1 MGGSFLP
8 ILHGPP
14 SAVRTPLFPTMIVT
28 PGHLTALLA
37 APASHSDGWRRVAV
51 ASALALTLALGGVA
65 SHAAAAPH
73 AAARLDD
80 IAALAEQDH
89 ALGRTTLVREGP
101 TLIAG
106 APYAVRIRY
115 LFLLRR
121 VYVDGGNFRA
131 AYNINEQIIRLATVA
146 HDPRNLAVASLGRV
160 YRLIENNDPAA
171 ALGLLETLGSRYR
184 DLDSL
189 EFKGGFDALQ
199 GAAFSA
205 VGQYDRA
212 LQHFLRA
219 LELVQNHPD
228 LWSPRK
234 ADILL
239 AMARMYVN
247 ARDPMRALETLR
259 EVRAGAKRLPPRLDA
274 AASFFEG
281 RALVAQDQP
290 EAALVAFERA
300 LALAHTHQLLS
311 VQANA
316 LGNIANAYLKLG
328 RYAEAE
334 TAARAAL
341 IPAHSSEDKISLHM
355 ATANLGFALFGQGRH
370 QEGMRLVDEVC
381 AAMRRAGALSTLG
394 RILSEKSH
402 ALERAGRFKQAL
414 ATLRERETVLQQLSL
429 DDRNKAVSALQEQ
442 FKARERAAQI
452 DSLRLEN
459 AAKDA
464 ELRHRTLIQTVAS
477 LGAALALLL
486 CSGVLWL
493 YRKSERTGQRLTE
506 LNAELAHR
514 SAHDPLTGLHN
525 RRSFQD
531 RMRSRTGEAAAQ
543 PDAADCFT
551 LLDIDHFKRIND
563 DYGHAAGDAV
573 LVEVGKRLRATLR
586 ESDMVLRWGGE
597 EFLVYSQGITRAQR
611 PLLVRRILDALASA
625 PIVLADGTRLA
636 ISATAGAVALPF
648 APGEDEPP
656 TPAMDWQQAIA
667 LADRAMYKGKEA
679 GRNRAYI
686 VAGLRCPEGAL
697 QLDLVLPG
705 VAA

>member
-1 MGGSFLP
+1 MHRALVACGFTLVLGG
-8 ILHGPP
+8 
-14 SAVRTPLFPTMIVT
+14 A
-28 PGHLTALLA
+28 LA
-37 APASHSDGWRRVAV
+37 APNPAS
-51 ASALALTLALGGVA
+51 
-65 SHAAAAPH
+65 
-73 AAARLDD
+73 RLDD
-80 IAALAEQDH
+80 IAVIAEQHH
-89 ALGRTTLVREGP
+89 AQARTLLVQEGP
-101 TLIAG
+101 ALIAG

-121 VYVDGGNFRA
+121 VQVDGGNYRD
-131 AYNINEQIIRLATVA
+131 AYETNEQIIKLATTA
-146 HDPRNLAVASLGRV
+146 HDPRNLALASLGRV

-171 ALGLLETLGSRYR
+171 ALGLLETLGARYR

-189 EFKGGFDALQ
+189 EFKAGFDALQ

-212 LQHFLRA
+212 LQRFLPA
-219 LELVQNHPD
+219 LELVNNHPD

-247 ARDPMRALETLR
+247 ARDPVRALETLR
-259 EVRAGAKRLPPRLDA
+259 EVRASKTSLPPRLDA

-281 RALVAQDQP
+281 RALITQDQP
-290 EAALVAFERA
+290 AAGLVALERA
-300 LALAHTHQLLS
+300 LGLAQTHQLLS
-311 VQANA
+311 VQANV
-316 LGNIANAYLKLG
+316 LGNMANAYLKLG

-334 TAARAAL
+334 TAL
-341 IPAHSSEDKISLHM
+341 IPAKDSEDRISLQM
-355 ATANLGFALFGQGRH
+355 ATANLGFALVGQRRY
-370 QEGMRLVDEVC
+370 QEGLRLVDEVS

-394 RILSEKSH
+394 RLLAEKSQ
-402 ALERAGRFKQAL
+402 ALERAGRFKEAL
-414 ATLRERETVLQQLSL
+414 ATLRERDAVMQQLAVN
-429 DDRNKAVSALQEQ
+429 DRNKAISALQEQ
-442 FKARERAAQI
+442 FKSRERVAQI

-464 ELRHRTLIQTVAS
+464 ELRHRTLVQTAAS
-477 LGAALALLL
+477 LGTALALLL
-486 CSGVLWL
+486 CAGVLWL
-493 YRKSERTGQRLTE
+493 YRKSERTGQRLSE
-506 LNAELAHR
+506 LNAELAHH

-531 RMRSRTGEAAAQ
+531 RMRSRTGEAAPQ

-597 EFLVYSQGITRAQR
+597 EFLVYSQGVTAAQR
-611 PLLVRRILDALASA
+611 PLLVQRILDALASA
-625 PIVLADGTRLA
+625 PVLLADGTLLA
-636 ISATAGAVALPF
+636 ISATAGASSSPMANGSAT
-648 APGEDEPP
+648 APS
-656 TPAMDWQQAIA
+656 MDWQQAIA

-686 VAGLRCPEGAL
+686 VAGLRRPEGAL

>member
-1 MGGSFLP
+1 MN
-8 ILHGPP
+8 
-14 SAVRTPLFPTMIVT
+14 VT
-28 PGHLTALLA
+28 PGHLITGLPAHASRRPGLRPGMRRAIVACGFTLVLGGALA
-37 APASHSDGWRRVAV
+37 APNPAS
-51 ASALALTLALGGVA
+51 
-65 SHAAAAPH
+65 
-73 AAARLDD
+73 RLDD
-80 IAALAEQDH
+80 IAVIAEQHH
-89 ALGRTTLVREGP
+89 AQARTLLVQEGP
-101 TLIAG
+101 ALIAG
-106 APYAVRIRY
+106 APYTVRIRY

-121 VYVDGGNFRA
+121 VQVDGGNYRD
-131 AYNINEQIIRLATVA
+131 AYETNEQIIKLATTA
-146 HDPRNLAVASLGRV
+146 HDPRNLALASLGRV
-160 YRLIENNDPAA
+160 YRLIENNDPAG
-171 ALGLLETLGSRYR
+171 ALGLLETLGARYR

-189 EFKGGFDALQ
+189 EFKAGFDALQ

-212 LQHFLRA
+212 LQRFLPA
-219 LELVQNHPD
+219 LELVNNHPD

-247 ARDPMRALETLR
+247 ARDPVRALETLR
-259 EVRAGAKRLPPRLDA
+259 EVRASKASLPPRLDA
-274 AASFFEG
+274 AASFLEG
-281 RALVAQDQP
+281 RALITQGQP
-290 EAALVAFERA
+290 EAGLVALERA
-300 LALAHTHQLLS
+300 LGLAQTHQLLS
-311 VQANA
+311 VEANV

-328 RYAEAE
+328 RYGQAE

-341 IPAHSSEDKISLHM
+341 IPARDSEDRISLQM
-355 ATANLGFALFGQGRH
+355 ATANLGFALFGQRRY
-370 QEGMRLVDEVC
+370 QEGMRLVDEVS
-381 AAMRRAGALSTLG
+381 AAMRQAGALSTLG
-394 RILSEKSH
+394 RILDEKSQ
-402 ALERAGRFKQAL
+402 ALERAGRFKEAL
-414 ATLRERETVLQQLSL
+414 ATLREREKVVQQLAL
-429 DDRNKAVSALQEQ
+429 NDRNKAISALQEQ
-442 FKARERAAQI
+442 FKSRERVAQI

-464 ELRHRTLIQTVAS
+464 ELRHRTVIQTVAS

-493 YRKSERTGQRLTE
+493 YRKSERTGQRLSE
-506 LNAELAHR
+506 LNAELAHY

-531 RMRSRTGEAAAQ
+531 RMRSRTGEAAPQ

-597 EFLVYSQGITRAQR
+597 EFLVYSQGVTPAQR
-611 PLLVRRILDALASA
+611 PLLVQRILDALASA
-625 PIVLADGTRLA
+625 PVLLADGTLLA

-648 APGEDEPP
+648 AAGEDDA
-656 TPAMDWQQAIA
+656 PAPSMDWQQAIA

-686 VAGLRCPEGAL
+686 VAGLRRPEGAL

-705 VAA
+705 MAA

>member
-1 MGGSFLP
+1 
-8 ILHGPP
+8 
-14 SAVRTPLFPTMIVT
+14 MIVT
-28 PGHLTALLA
+28 PGHLITGLLAHASGLPGLQPGLQSKMRRALVACGFTLVLGGALA
-37 APASHSDGWRRVAV
+37 APHPAS
-51 ASALALTLALGGVA
+51 
-65 SHAAAAPH
+65 
-73 AAARLDD
+73 RLDN
-80 IAALAEQDH
+80 IAIIAEQNN
-89 ALGRTTLVREGP
+89 AQARTLLVQEGP
-101 TLIAG
+101 ALIAG

-121 VYVDGGNFRA
+121 VQVDGGNFREA
-131 AYNINEQIIRLATVA
+131 HETNEQIIKLATTA
-146 HDPRNLAVASLGRV
+146 HDPRNLALASLGRV
-160 YRLIENNDPAA
+160 VRLIENNDPAG
-171 ALGLLETLGSRYR
+171 ALGLLETLGTRYR
-184 DLDSL
+184 NLDSL
-189 EFKGGFDALQ
+189 EFKAGFDALQ
-199 GAAFSA
+199 GAAFST

-212 LQHFLRA
+212 LQRFLPA
-219 LELVQNHPD
+219 LELVNNHPD

-247 ARDPMRALETLR
+247 ARDPVRALETLR
-259 EVRAGAKRLPPRLDA
+259 EVRASKTSLPPRLDA

-281 RALVAQDQP
+281 RALITQDQP
-290 EAALVAFERA
+290 DAGLVALERA
-300 LALAHTHQLLS
+300 LGLAQTHQLLS
-311 VQANA
+311 VQANI

-341 IPAHSSEDKISLHM
+341 TPARDSEDRISLQM
-355 ATANLGFALFGQGRH
+355 ATANLGFALFGQRRY
-370 QEGMRLVDEVC
+370 QEGMRLVDEVS
-381 AAMRRAGALSTLG
+381 AAMRHAGALSTLG
-394 RILSEKSH
+394 RILAEKSQ
-402 ALERAGRFKQAL
+402 ALERAGRFKEAL
-414 ATLRERETVLQQLSL
+414 ATLRERETVMQQLAL
-429 DDRNKAVSALQEQ
+429 NERNKAISALQEQ
-442 FKARERAAQI
+442 FKSRERVAQI

-459 AAKDA
+459 ATKDA
-464 ELRHRTLIQTVAS
+464 ELRHRTLIQTAAS
-477 LGAALALLL
+477 LGTALALLL

-493 YRKSERTGQRLTE
+493 YRKSERTSSRLSE
-506 LNAELAHR
+506 LNAELAHY

-531 RMRSRTGEAAAQ
+531 RMRSRTGEAAPQ

-597 EFLVYSQGITRAQR
+597 EFLVYSQGVTPAQR
-611 PLLVRRILDALASA
+611 PLLVQRILDALASA
-625 PIVLADGTRLA
+625 PVLLADGTLLA

-648 APGEDEPP
+648 AIGEDEASAS
-656 TPAMDWQQAIA
+656 AMDWQQAIA
-667 LADRAMYKGKEA
+667 MADRAMYKGKEA

-686 VAGLRCPEGAL
+686 VAGLRRPEGAL
-697 QLDLVLPG
+697 ELDLVLPG

>member
-1 MGGSFLP
+1 
-8 ILHGPP
+8 
-14 SAVRTPLFPTMIVT
+14 MIVT
-28 PGHLTALLA
+28 PGHLTALPA
-37 APASHSDGWRRVAV
+37 APASRSDGLRRVAV
-51 ASALALTLALGGVA
+51 ASTLALTLALGCVMPD
-65 SHAAAAPH
+65 AAAAPH
-73 AAARLDD
+73 AAARLDE
-80 IAALAEQDH
+80 IAAIAEQDH
-89 ALGRTTLVREGP
+89 ALGRTTLVQEGP

-121 VYVDGGNFRA
+121 VHVDGGNFRA
-131 AYNINEQIIRLATVA
+131 AYDTNEQIIKLATAA

-171 ALGLLETLGSRYR
+171 ALGLLETLGNRYR

-212 LQHFLRA
+212 LQYFLRA
-219 LELVQNHPD
+219 LDLVQNHPD

-247 ARDPMRALETLR
+247 ARDPARALETLR
-259 EVRAGAKRLPPRLDA
+259 EVRAGTTRLPPRLDA

-281 RALVAQDQP
+281 RALVAQDRP

-300 LALAHTHQLLS
+300 LALAQTHQLLS

-328 RYAEAE
+328 RYTDAER
-334 TAARAAL
+334 AARAAL
-341 IPAHSSEDKISLHM
+341 IPAQRSEDKISLHM
-355 ATANLGFALFGQGRH
+355 ATANLGFALFGQRRY
-370 QEGMRLVDEVC
+370 QEGMRLVDEVSV
-381 AAMRRAGALSTLG
+381 AMRRAGALSTLV
-394 RILSEKSH
+394 RILAEKSL
-402 ALERAGRFKQAL
+402 ALERAGRFKEAL

-442 FKARERAAQI
+442 FKSRERAAQI

-459 AAKDA
+459 TAKDA

-486 CSGVLWL
+486 CAGVLWL
-493 YRKSERTGQRLTE
+493 YRKSERTGQRLSE
-506 LNAELAHR
+506 LNAELAHH

-531 RMRSRTGEAAAQ
+531 RMRSRTGEAAPQ

-597 EFLVYSQGITRAQR
+597 EFLVYSQGVTHAQR
-611 PLLVRRILDALASA
+611 PLLVRRILDALASS
-625 PIVLADGTRLA
+625 PVVLADGTRLA

-648 APGEDEPP
+648 APGEDESPA
-656 TPAMDWQQAIA
+656 PAMDWQQAIA

-686 VAGLRCPEGAL
+686 VAGLRRPEGAL

>member
-1 MGGSFLP
+1 MGRLP
-8 ILHGPP
+8 PFAHRCSP
-14 SAVRTPLFPTMIVT
+14 AMTVT
-28 PGHLTALLA
+28 PGHLITVPPAHASRRPGPRRILVACGLLLAFGGALA
-37 APASHSDGWRRVAV
+37 APHPASRI
-51 ASALALTLALGGVA
+51 
-65 SHAAAAPH
+65 
-73 AAARLDD
+73 DD
-80 IAALAEQDH
+80 IARISEQDN
-89 ALGRTTLVREGP
+89 AQARTILVQEGP
-101 TLIAG
+101 ALIAG

-121 VYVDGGNFRA
+121 VQVDGGNLRA
-131 AYNINEQIIRLATVA
+131 AYETNEQIITLATAA
-146 HDPRNLAVASLGRV
+146 HDRHNLAVASLGRV
-160 YRLIENNDPAA
+160 YQLIENNDPAG
-171 ALGLLETLGSRYR
+171 ALGLLETLGARYR

-189 EFKGGFDALQ
+189 EFKAGFDALQ

-212 LQHFLRA
+212 LQRFLPA
-219 LELVQNHPD
+219 LEVVHNHPG

-247 ARDPMRALETLR
+247 ARDPVRALETLR
-259 EVRAGAKRLPPRLDA
+259 EVRASKKHLPPRLDA
-274 AASFFEG
+274 AASFLEG

-290 EAALVAFERA
+290 DAGLVAFERA
-300 LALAHTHQLLS
+300 LALAQTHQLLS
-311 VQANA
+311 VQANV

-328 RYAEAE
+328 RYPEAE

-341 IPAHSSEDKISLHM
+341 RPARTSEDRISLQT
-355 ATANLGFALFGQGRH
+355 AKANLGFALFGQRRY
-370 QEGMRLVDEVC
+370 QEGMRLVDEVSV
-381 AAMRRAGALSTLG
+381 AMRQAGALSTLG
-394 RILSEKSH
+394 RILDEKSQ
-402 ALERAGRFKQAL
+402 ALQRAGRFGEAL
-414 ATLRERETVLQQLSL
+414 ATLRERETVMQQLSVN
-429 DDRNKAVSALQEQ
+429 DRNKAISALQEQ
-442 FKARERAAQI
+442 FKSRERAAQI

-464 ELRHRTLIQTVAS
+464 ELRHRTLVQTTAS

-486 CSGVLWL
+486 CAGVLWL
-493 YRKSERTGQRLTE
+493 YRKSERTGQRLTQ
-506 LNAELAHR
+506 LNAELAHH

-531 RMRSRTGEAAAQ
+531 RMRSRTGEAAPH

-573 LVEVGKRLRATLR
+573 LIEVGRRLRATLR

-597 EFLVYSQGITRAQR
+597 EFLVYSQGVTRSQR
-611 PLLVRRILDALASA
+611 PLLVRRILDALAST
-625 PIVLADGTRLA
+625 PVLLADGTPLA
-636 ISATAGAVALPF
+636 ISATVGAVALPF
-648 APGEDEPP
+648 AAGDDEAAP
-656 TPAMDWQQAIA
+656 PAMDWQQAIA

-686 VAGLRCPEGAL
+686 VAGLRRPEGAL
-697 QLDLVLPG
+697 ELDLVLPG
-705 VAA
+705 VSA

>member
-1 MGGSFLP
+1 MN
-8 ILHGPP
+8 
-14 SAVRTPLFPTMIVT
+14 VT
-28 PGHLTALLA
+28 PGQLITVLPARASTWAGRWPGLRSALVACGLTLVLGGALA
-37 APASHSDGWRRVAV
+37 APHLAS
-51 ASALALTLALGGVA
+51 
-65 SHAAAAPH
+65 
-73 AAARLDD
+73 RLDE
-80 IAALAEQDH
+80 IAHIAEQNN
-89 ALGRTTLVREGP
+89 AQARTILVQEGP
-101 TLIAG
+101 ALIAG

-121 VYVDGGNFRA
+121 VQIDGGNFREA
-131 AYNINEQIIRLATVA
+131 HKTNEQIIKLATTA
-146 HDPRNLAVASLGRV
+146 HDRHNLAVASLGRV

-171 ALGLLETLGSRYR
+171 ALGLLETLGTRYR
-184 DLDSL
+184 DLGSL
-189 EFKGGFDALQ
+189 EFEAGFAALQ

-212 LQHFLRA
+212 LQRFLPA
-219 LELVQNHPD
+219 LDLVNNHPD

-239 AMARMYVN
+239 AMTRMYVN
-247 ARDPMRALETLR
+247 ARDPVRALETLR
-259 EVRAGAKRLPPRLDA
+259 EVRASKTSLPPRLDA

-281 RALVAQDQP
+281 RALITQDQP
-290 EAALVAFERA
+290 DAGLVALERA
-300 LALAHTHQLLS
+300 LGLAQTHQLLS
-311 VQANA
+311 VQANV
-316 LGNIANAYLKLG
+316 LGNMANAYLKQG

-341 IPAHSSEDKISLHM
+341 TPAKDSEDRISLQM
-355 ATANLGFALFGQGRH
+355 ATANLGFALFGQRRH
-370 QEGMRLVDEVC
+370 EEGMRLVDEVS
-381 AAMRRAGALSTLG
+381 AAMRQAGALSTLG
-394 RILSEKSH
+394 RILGEKSQ
-402 ALERAGRFKQAL
+402 ALERAGRFKEAL
-414 ATLRERETVLQQLSL
+414 TTLRERETVMQQLAL
-429 DDRNKAVSALQEQ
+429 NDRNKAISALQEQ
-442 FKARERAAQI
+442 FKSRERVAQI

-464 ELRHRTLIQTVAS
+464 ELRHRTLVQTAAS
-477 LGAALALLL
+477 LGTALALLL

-493 YRKSERTGQRLTE
+493 YRKSERTGQRLE
-506 LNAELAHR
+506 QLNAELAHH
-514 SAHDPLTGLHN
+514 SARDPLTGLHN

-531 RMRSRTGEAAAQ
+531 RMRSRTGEAAPQ

-597 EFLVYSQGITRAQR
+597 EFLVYSQGVTPAQR
-611 PLLVRRILDALASA
+611 PLLVQRILDALASA
-625 PIVLADGTRLA
+625 PVLLADGTLLA
-636 ISATAGAVALPF
+636 ISATAGAVTLPF
-648 APGEDEPP
+648 AADEDDA
-656 TPAMDWQQAIA
+656 PALSMDWQQAIA

-686 VAGLRCPEGAL
+686 VAGLRRPEGAL
-697 QLDLVLPG
+697 ELDLVLPG